1 MESPRHRLVNCYR
14 MSLREI
20 VPQLPKVELHVHIEG
35 AIQPETVL
43 RLAKRNNIDLPADN
57 VEGMRE
63 WFKFTDFYHFVE
75 VYLTISKCIRSPED
89 VALIAEEFA
98 REQARQNILYT
109 EANYTAMTLF
119 TYCGIPWDE
128 QFDALQQGFAKVPET
143 RVNLILDIVRQWT
156 PDKGE
161 QVAQWCIDAKGK
173 GVCAIGLSGHE
184 MEDPISK
191 HTHSF
196 AEAKKAGLKC
206 SAHAGENKGA
216 PSIRE
221 ALEFA
226 YPDRIGHGVRCV
238 EDGALVRDLRDKQIH
253 LEVSPT
259 SNVCIGVFPDL
270 ASHTLPQLLDEGL
283 SVSINSDDPP
293 YFNTTLTDEWIKC
306 AETFDLSGDIL
317 YSLCVG
323 AADKSFLSD
332 AEKQELKKQI
342 QSGWITI

>member
-1 MESPRHRLVNCYR
+1 
-14 MSLREI
+14 MSLQEI

-43 RLAKRNNIDLPADN
+43 RLADRNRVDLPADS
-57 VEGMRE
+57 VAGMRE
-63 WFKFTDFYHFVE
+63 WFKFTDFHHFVE
-75 VYLTISKCIRSPED
+75 VYLTISKCIRKPED
-89 VALIAEEFA
+89 LILIAEEFA

-109 EANYTAMTLF
+109 EANYTAMTLL

-143 RVNLILDIVRQWT
+143 KVNLILDIVRQWT

-161 QVAQWCIDAKGK
+161 KVAEWCIGAKDK
-173 GVCAIGLSGHE
+173 GVVAIGLSGHE
-184 MEDPISK
+184 MQDPVSA

-216 PSIRE
+216 ESIRE
-221 ALEFA
+221 VLEYAF
-226 YPDRIGHGVRCV
+226 PDRIGHGVRCI
-238 EDGALVRDLRDKQIH
+238 EDGKLVQQLRDRQIH

-270 ASHTLPQLLDEGL
+270 ASHSLPQMLDEGL

-306 AETFDLSGDIL
+306 AETFNLSSDIL
-317 YSLCVG
+317 YTLCIG
-323 AADKSFLSD
+323 AADKSFQSD
-332 AEKQELKKQI
+332 ADKTSLKERI
-342 QSGWITI
+342 RSSWITT